1 VGRGFSILPPLDALS
16 DLFTSITANITTSI
30 IPAVLVAISAV
41 VIAGLVIF
49 GAKFGIRAVKSFFGV
64 VAK

>member
-1 VGRGFSILPPLDALS
+1 LPIVVTDLPTLFS
-16 DLFTSITANITTSI
+16 SITDNLGTTV